1 MHNVCGTSWCL
12 YVGLSPSLLV
22 DKNSDWISASVADQI
37 PVSFITKI
45 CLLHE
50 SSKAELIQRGTV
62 TDISTEEAACLTTLS
77 LIYGQYSTFSY
88 IYTVNVKYKL
98 IMPADIN
105 LLCHTFSNGLY
116 YCLEQYIVK
125 GEKKELSK

>member
-1 MHNVCGTSWCL
+1 MHNICGTSWCL

-77 LIYGQYSTFSY
+77 LIYGQYSSFSY
-88 IYTVNVKYKL
+88 IYTVKLNYKL
-98 IMPADIN
+98 TIASRSQLVP
-105 LLCHTFSNGLY
+105 
-116 YCLEQYIVK
+116 
-125 GEKKELSK
+125 